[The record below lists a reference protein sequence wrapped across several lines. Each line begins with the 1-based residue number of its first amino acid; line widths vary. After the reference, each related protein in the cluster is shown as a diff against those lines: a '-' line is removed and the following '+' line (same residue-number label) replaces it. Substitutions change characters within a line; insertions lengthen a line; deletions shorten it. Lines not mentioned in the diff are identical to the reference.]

1 MIKAGIIGGSGITG
15 REIIGIL
22 LKHGNAEIS
31 FVTSRGNAGESVEDY
46 FSEFKG
52 RLDGMKFVAPDDAGI
67 FAGCDVMFVC
77 LPHTEAMEFV
87 KNADDKN
94 IRVIDL
100 SADYRIKD
108 GEVYKKWYKHDH
120 KYPFLLKKAVYGL
133 PEFYRSKIKKAD
145 IVANPGCYAT
155 SIILAAAP
163 ALENFKIKSMIAD
176 SKSGV
181 SGAGAKPTN
190 TNIFVNVN
198 ENLKP
203 YNYGRSHRHI
213 AEIEE
218 VLVNKTGNMPE
229 FVFVPHLLP
238 VDRGILSVLYIKT
251 SKKVRSGEVQDIYA
265 KYYKNEPFIR
275 IVKTPDLHSVQRTN
289 FCDIG
294 VTVIE
299 EQNLI
304 IVMSAI
310 DNLVKGASGQAVQNM
325 NIMFGFDEKEGLL

>member
-15 REIIGIL
+15 REIIRIL
-22 LKHGNAEIS
+22 LGHSGVKLS
-31 FVTSRGNAGESVEDY
+31 FITSRGNAGENAEDY
-46 FSEFKG
+46 FPEFRG
-52 RLDGMKFVAPDDAGI
+52 RLNGMKFVSPDDRAV
-67 FAGCDVMFVC
+67 FSACDLMFVC

-87 KNADDKN
+87 KQANDMGV
-94 IRVIDL
+94 RVIDM

-108 GEVYKKWYKHDH
+108 PDTYKKWYKHEH
-120 KYPFLLKKAVYGL
+120 KYPALLKKAVFGL
-133 PEFYRSKIKKAD
+133 PEFYRARIKKAD
-145 IVANPGCYAT
+145 ILANPGCYAT
-155 SIILAAAP
+155 SVILAAAP
-163 ALENFKIKSMIAD
+163 ALENFDISSMIAD

-181 SGAGAKPTN
+181 SGAGIKPTN

-198 ENLKP
+198 ENLTP

-213 AEIEE
+213 GEIEE
-218 VLVNKTGNMPE
+218 ILKLKTGKMPD
-229 FVFVPHLLP
+229 FVFVPQLLP

-251 SKKVRSGEVQDIYA
+251 KKKVSKEAAEKAYRE
-265 KYYKNEPFIR
+265 YYKKEPFIR

-294 VTVIE
+294 ITVIE

-304 IVMSAI
+304 IAMSSL

-325 NIMFGFDEKEGLL
+325 NIMFGFEETEGLL